1 MLMKSCVYV
10 GSYNQANTY
19 NSNDRCTKKKK
30 IVEINEVIK
39 AIEGHRNQIRQ

>member
-10 GSYNQANTY
+10 VIIKQALITLMIGVP
-19 NSNDRCTKKKK
+19 KK

>member
-10 GSYNQANTY
+10 VIIKQTLITLMIGVP
-19 NSNDRCTKKKK
+19 KKI